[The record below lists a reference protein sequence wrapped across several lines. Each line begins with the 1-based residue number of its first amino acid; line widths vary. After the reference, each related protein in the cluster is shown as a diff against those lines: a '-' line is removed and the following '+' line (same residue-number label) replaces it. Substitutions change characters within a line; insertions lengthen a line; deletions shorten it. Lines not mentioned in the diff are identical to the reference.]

1 VPGVKTTGDS
11 RKVAKAISAIA
22 ESIYVVAT
30 AGAFDVIAEL
40 VCESHDHFR

>member
-11 RKVAKAISAIA
+11 PQVAKAISAIT

-30 AGAFDVIAEL
+30 AGAFNVIAEL
-40 VCESHDHFR
+40 VCESHDHLS